1 VRWHL
6 RVDRDGAVLERLVV
20 GLEAKPCR
28 SAACVKWNETRR
40 GEHPHARSVI
50 SGNLRACVDGRRE
63 GRVLGRVCGGEG
75 LGVLV
80 GRACGER
87 GAVGGRRGEH
97 WHARRAGVSTCM
109 QGNRALGVPNLGRSY
124 VGTRGWSRLA
134 WLQSACNQHA
144 ISMQS
149 ARTLE
154 LAAGRGLLGCVHV
167 PLELP
172 NLMRDAISRTQH
184 ALRDAIRGHQRPSP
198 SSSCEPLPRHPGPVV
213 TPPSGASSPAQSP
226 PRGAISGN

>member
-1 VRWHL
+1 MPQRGL
-6 RVDRDGAVLERLVV
+6 R
-20 GLEAKPCR
+20 
-28 SAACVKWNETRR
+28 KWNETRR

-50 SGNLRACVDGRRE
+50 SGNQRACVDGRRE

-172 NLMRDAISRTQH
+172 NLMRDAIRGHQRSSEV
-184 ALRDAIRGHQRPSP
+184 IRGHQRPCAARASEPDEGRNQRSSEVIRGHHLLHRASP
-198 SSSCEPLPRHPGPVV
+198 FRVIRV
-213 TPPSGASSPAQSP
+213 QS
-226 PRGAISGN
+226 

>member
-1 VRWHL
+1 M
-6 RVDRDGAVLERLVV
+6 
-20 GLEAKPCR
+20 
-28 SAACVKWNETRR
+28 
-40 GEHPHARSVI
+40 
-50 SGNLRACVDGRRE
+50 
-63 GRVLGRVCGGEG
+63 LGRVCGGEG

-172 NLMRDAISRTQH
+172 NLMRDAIRGHQRPSEVISVHQRPSE
-184 ALRDAIRGHQRPSP
+184 AIRGHQRPSEAIRGHQRP
-198 SSSCEPLPRHPGPVV
+198 SEAIRGHQR
-213 TPPSGASSPAQSP
+213 PSEAITFFIVRAPSASSGSSRSASL
-226 PRGAISGN
+226 RCFVACSKSAARSN